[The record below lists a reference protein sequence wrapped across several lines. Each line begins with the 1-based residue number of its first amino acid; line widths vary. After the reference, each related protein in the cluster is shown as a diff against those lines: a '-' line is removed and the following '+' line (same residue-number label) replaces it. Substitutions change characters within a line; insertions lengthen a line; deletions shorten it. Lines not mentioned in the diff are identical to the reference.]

1 MSNDEKKG
9 DFYYLNS
16 LSPNEIND
24 KNPIIELIESLS
36 EVNSIIKNKIP
47 YLIKL
52 IYINKD
58 IIHGILYEYQKF
70 IYLDSILI
78 DNNLFNYF
86 YIILLLDYNIY
97 MIHYSFSF
105 EFIIKINNEL
115 KNKKNNNNIFT
126 NIIISRLIIELVDNY
141 RQLENYD
148 EEKEEEELGIIKN
161 DNLTEYNNNLKE
173 LEKLD
178 ITIDENIIKEGKI
191 DKIYIDIVIKL
202 IEKNKINNYDIL
214 VQLDLKNIDLT
225 KTMFDELSNIFIDN
239 NIINK
244 YKINEQKDLSDNNII
259 NFYYILFKYIL
270 KNQIYIYHIPFLRQM
285 KKTIIKI
292 IKSDEFQ
299 ISNVKDDLKQKLGEI
314 INFITNSKYYFNKY
328 LNNNKNNIIGSS
340 IGNPYT
346 IQTTNTIGELSKE
359 DFEILKFEKI
369 IEKQEKVCDSAEF
382 IKEMTNGI
390 FLIGGE
396 KNYFNIYNDK
406 FEFICSKPK

>member
-9 DFYYLNS
+9 YFNYLNS
-16 LSPNEIND
+16 LSPNEVND

-36 EVNSIIKNKIP
+36 EANSIIKNKIP

-86 YIILLLDYNIY
+86 YIILLLDYNIH

-105 EFIIKINNEL
+105 EFIKKINNEL

-178 ITIDENIIKEGKI
+178 ITIDENIIKKGKI
-191 DKIYIDIVIKL
+191 DIIYINIVIKL
-202 IEKNKINNYDIL
+202 IEKNKIDNYDIL
-214 VQLDLKNIDLT
+214 DQLDLKNIDLT
-225 KTMFDELSNIFIDN
+225 KTMLDELSNIFKDN

-244 YKINEQKDLSDNNII
+244 YKINK
-259 NFYYILFKYIL
+259 
-270 KNQIYIYHIPFLRQM
+270 
-285 KKTIIKI
+285 
-292 IKSDEFQ
+292 
-299 ISNVKDDLKQKLGEI
+299 
-314 INFITNSKYYFNKY
+314 
-328 LNNNKNNIIGSS
+328 
-340 IGNPYT
+340 
-346 IQTTNTIGELSKE
+346 
-359 DFEILKFEKI
+359 
-369 IEKQEKVCDSAEF
+369 
-382 IKEMTNGI
+382 
-390 FLIGGE
+390 
-396 KNYFNIYNDK
+396 
-406 FEFICSKPK
+406 